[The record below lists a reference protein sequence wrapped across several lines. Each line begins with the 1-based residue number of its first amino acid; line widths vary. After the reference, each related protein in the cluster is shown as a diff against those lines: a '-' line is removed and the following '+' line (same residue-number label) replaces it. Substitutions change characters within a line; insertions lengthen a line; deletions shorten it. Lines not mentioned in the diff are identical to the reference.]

1 MDPAC
6 SYTRGVC
13 QPMAFQS
20 PPALVL
26 GVYFLHVEGQPNGLL
41 KGPAAYWTDLEV
53 VHVVAFLVLPTPEV
67 EPGALGSKPYILGIG
82 PRGTFFVPTVVCLVV
97 LEFSSTLLDLVH
109 GLG

>member
-1 MDPAC
+1 
-6 SYTRGVC
+6 
-13 QPMAFQS
+13 MAFQS

-67 EPGALGSKPYILGIG
+67 EPGTHGSKPYIVG
-82 PRGTFFVPTVVCLVV
+82 PRGTFFLPTVVCLVV
-97 LEFSSTLLDLVH
+97 LAFGSTLLDLVH